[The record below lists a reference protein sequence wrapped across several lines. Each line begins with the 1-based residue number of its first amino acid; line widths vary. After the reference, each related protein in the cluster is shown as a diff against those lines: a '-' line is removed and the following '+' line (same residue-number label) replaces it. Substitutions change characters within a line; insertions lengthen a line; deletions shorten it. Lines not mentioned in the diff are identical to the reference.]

1 MHSAINW
8 KMLYTLVS
16 ASHSVHLLR
25 ALTLRARLRVC
36 MWTALSWY
44 RISLVCRL
52 YCDWIQRSHVCL
64 LSVLKT
70 FAREVER
77 LSILKRSPVLL
88 LKKRCNATWTDPWSW
103 TSAQRPQ
110 THRLHGCSSQ
120 SVSKGD
126 HVYEVFPIHQ
136 SHCDP
141 IDQSH
146 CVPTDQSRCPDRP
159 VSLSRQTSHAVPIV
173 QSHCPDRPCSHP
185 VPIDQSRCPD
195 RPITLTDRACGR
207 RERVHYSLQQPDL
220 LKNET

>member
-8 KMLYTLVS
+8 KMIYTLVS

-36 MWTALSWY
+36 MWTAQSWY

-88 LKKRCNATWTDPWSW
+88 LKKKKDAMGHEQTPGPGRQHRDLKHTGYRDAVLKAFQKVTTCMKCSRY
-103 TSAQRPQ
+103 TSH
-110 THRLHGCSSQ
+110 T
-120 SVSKGD
+120 V
-126 HVYEVFPIHQ
+126 
-136 SHCDP
+136 
-141 IDQSH
+141 
-146 CVPTDQSRCPDRP
+146 
-159 VSLSRQTSHAVPIV
+159 SRQTSHAA
-173 QSHCPDRPCSHP
+173 
-185 VPIDQSRCPD
+185 PIDQSRFPD
-195 RPITLTDRACGR
+195 RPVTLSR
-207 RERVHYSLQQPDL
+207 
-220 LKNET
+220 